1 MGDGASRE
9 VARRAGVDP
18 GFVEQLVFIDPK
30 KKVPAAWSTAD
41 RRYVMGTARRSRA
54 RVTRC

>member
-18 GFVEQLVFIDPK
+18 GFVERLVFIDAK
-30 KKVPAAWSTAD
+30 KKVPAA
-41 RRYVMGTARRSRA
+41 R
-54 RVTRC
+54 